1 MRTLK
6 DEVLAST
13 DARIR
18 TLEEEQGFELVFGI
32 STDFTGFSGHFPGL
46 PILPAFIQLL
56 MGQCALEIHSQRRWS
71 LRCVKRAK
79 FMKTITPGQE
89 VTVRWRE
96 QRLEDR
102 LRGSFTLTVNDQKT
116 ASFSVEFA
124 ETGDPDA

>member
-18 TLEEEQGFELVFGI
+18 TLEEKKGYELAFGI
-32 STDFTGFSGHFPGL
+32 NTDFIGFSGHFPGF
-46 PILPAFIQLL
+46 PILPAFVQLL

-79 FMKTITPGQE
+79 FMKTITPDQE

-96 QRLEDR
+96 QVLEDR
-102 LRGSFTLTVNDQKT
+102 LLGSFTLVVDDQKA

-124 ETGDPDA
+124 ETGDRHA

>member
-71 LRCVKRAK
+71 LRRVKRAK

-102 LRGSFTLTVNDQKT
+102 LLGSFTLVVDDQKA

-124 ETGDPDA
+124 ETGDLHA

>member
-6 DEVLAST
+6 DEVLACT
-13 DARIR
+13 DASIR
-18 TLEEEQGFELVFGI
+18 TLEEKKGYELVFGI
-32 STDFTGFSGHFPGL
+32 NTDFTGFSGHFPGF
-46 PILPAFIQLL
+46 PVLPAFVQLL

-102 LRGSFTLTVNDQKT
+102 LLGSFTLVVDDQKT

-124 ETGDPDA
+124 ETGDPHA